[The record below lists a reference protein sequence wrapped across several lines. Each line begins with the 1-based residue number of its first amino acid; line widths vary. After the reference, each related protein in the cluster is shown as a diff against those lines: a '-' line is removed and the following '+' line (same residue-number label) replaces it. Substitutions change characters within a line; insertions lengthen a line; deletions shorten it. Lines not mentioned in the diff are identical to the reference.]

1 MVENGRVGWL
11 KGLGF
16 GAQSYMWKL
25 VDAPCTDELQ
35 VVIMLYDKDQ
45 VPFFTR
51 FFLVSALHKRLRLA
65 ACGVKSTHRTK

>member
-51 FFLVSALHKRLRLA
+51 FFLV
-65 ACGVKSTHRTK
+65 

>member
-1 MVENGRVGWL
+1 MVEKGRVGWL

-16 GAQSYMWKL
+16 GVQNYMWKL
-25 VDAPCTDELQ
+25 VDVPCTDELQ

-51 FFLVSALHKRLRLA
+51 FFLV
-65 ACGVKSTHRTK
+65 